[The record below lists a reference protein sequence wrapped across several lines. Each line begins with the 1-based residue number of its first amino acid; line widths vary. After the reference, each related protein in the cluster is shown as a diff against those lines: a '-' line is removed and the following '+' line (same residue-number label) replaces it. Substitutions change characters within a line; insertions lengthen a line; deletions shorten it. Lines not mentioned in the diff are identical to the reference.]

1 LSQSPTLFAL
11 ANVSMLSALSY
22 IVVDKQYCFN
32 GKFSGKNRVGAIFI
46 IVTSYRIYYKQ
57 QIKRDASRLSMKTGA
72 FLFFLLTRRETQHLP
87 RRHLQGLRQILD
99 RNAIC
104 PTKTLTAHKSS
115 QRIIILSVVAK
126 HESRA
131 QDKNDKTELVTKLTV
146 TRFSGRRK
154 ARFYHPHV

>member
-131 QDKNDKTELVTKLTV
+131 RDKNDKTELVTKLTV